1 MFGRSVD
8 TIQRLSKESSH
19 RDIKEF
25 AGLALKRLLS
35 GSPAA
40 KYCLTGTLSPQDVLV
55 GIEFWDM
62 GMAEAKREF
71 IPLEDIVNQQARFN
85 R

>member
-40 KYCLTGTLSPQDVLV
+40 KYCLTGTLSPRDVLV

-62 GMAEAKREF
+62 GMAEAKRGF